1 MKNKGFTLI
10 ELVGVIVILGVIA
23 LIVVPIVF
31 NVIENSNRKSAESTL
46 KNVYEAAK
54 LYHSN
59 KEIVDSS
66 KTIIFECENGKC
78 ISGEEELKV
87 NGTIPEFGR
96 IRIDADGTVSLSSIF
111 INGYSCS
118 NENNSFK
125 CEKSD
130 IQRIV
135 TSESEFAISDSK
147 NNYISNYEIQGNS
160 IQIGIPSLTNPIVI
174 QSVGNRVE
182 NLFNF
187 DNVIGKTSSLTI
199 NENDKSISLKFNG
212 TTDAK
217 LGMIG
222 ASFAGAPAAYNTY
235 KQIFNI
241 NEAGYYCLKVKV
253 TSEIENISPRSN
265 WAMNILGGEAVQ
277 PKVVTQTM
285 KDGYLFVK
293 YNFTEEVIEKLPTAE
308 TARIYMYAF
317 RKNGTSENVDAT
329 ISEIMFVKGDYTIDT
344 MPTYHPYGVKYKI
357 PIKVSNGSD
366 IVRTQITIDEPL
378 RKVGNYVDYIDFE
391 NKKLVR
397 NIEVID
403 STGTLTV
410 ENSFRPYKIPIE
422 TSIDLPQIP
431 IFKGDSTLTVE
442 TEVKPSKIK
451 LQYNK

>member
-10 ELVGVIVILGVIA
+10 ELVGVIVILGIIA
-23 LIVVPIVF
+23 LIVVPIIF

-59 KEIVDSS
+59 KDIVDSA

-96 IRIDADGTVSLSSIF
+96 IRIDANGTVSLSSIF

-118 NENNSFK
+118 NQNNNFK
-125 CEKSD
+125 CEKKD

-135 TSESEFAISDSK
+135 TSESEFDISDSK
-147 NNYISNYEIQGNS
+147 NNYIVNYEIQGNS
-160 IQIGIPSLTNPIVI
+160 IQNGTPSLTNPIAI
-174 QSVGNRVE
+174 QSVGNRIE

-187 DNVIGKTSSLTI
+187 DMIKSKMSGLTI
-199 NENDKSISLKFNG
+199 NENDKSISLKFDG
-212 TTDAK
+212 TTDAR
-217 LGMIG
+217 LGIIG
-222 ASFAGAPAAYNTY
+222 ASFAESPAAFNAYN
-235 KQIFNI
+235 QIFNI
-241 NEAGYYCLKVKV
+241 SEAGYYCLKVKV
-253 TSEIENISPRSN
+253 TSEIENVSPRSK
-265 WAMNILGGEAVQ
+265 WIMHISGGEAVQ

-293 YNFTEEVIEKLPTAE
+293 YNFTEEVVEKLPTAE

-317 RKNGTSENVDAT
+317 SKNGGIQNVDAT

-344 MPTYHPYGVKYKI
+344 MPTYHAYGVKYKI
-357 PIKVSNGSD
+357 PIKVSNGTD
-366 IVRTQITIDEPL
+366 VVRTQITIDEPL

-397 NIEVID
+397 NVEVID
-403 STGTLTV
+403 STGTLSI
-410 ENSFRPYKIPIE
+410 ENSLRPYKIPIE
-422 TSIDLPQIP
+422 TSIDLPQIS
-431 IFKGDSTLTVE
+431 IFEGDSTLTVE
-442 TEVKPSKIK
+442 TEIKPSKIK